1 MKPLFK
7 GFKGNNSNEQVTAR
21 RNPHST
27 SEQSEYDSTVSSR
40 DSSREGSPSG
50 FLTQGA
56 NTVQRSNQE
65 SRSLVRRLVDQFSN
79 SDSDTTDKSSYT
91 TRRKKSKTLQHTELP
106 VGGERELRKK
116 MATQTQAEEAIKV
129 WKALVALLKTTLD
142 EADQAIDVNSS
153 RTLLV
158 GHKAGIVALED
169 DLVKAWESVESFVD
183 KPDIVIDKVALI
195 VLKNKARSRCHK
207 VKGQIEALT
216 EREVKTGSTSMI
228 QVVNPTSFGDLVLPE
243 FHGDYTE
250 YESFECNFKSI
261 IDNGKLDDGAKR
273 SYLLDKLKGEARDYI
288 GSDGLASKSYD
299 DIWLELKQRFGKPWR
314 VTRAA
319 VKKLMDIPDPVE
331 TPSDI
336 TRYWNQLIETCKI
349 VERRKL
355 TATAVILNM
364 GLLKVP
370 VDFRAKMDDKLKPLS
385 LEYNL
390 SRDIIAEPFNDVIAG
405 EIERPSNK
413 VATLGFNTVP
423 QQLPNAQR
431 SNTKSSGHPNQKK
444 KTKFFTCLL
453 CGKKKQTH
461 KTWQCPTYNT
471 GPLARDRMMKLG
483 RCGKCAVPMNEH
495 GNDCSHRAYCS
506 EHPGQRHVFWLCAK
520 YTNITYHPNQQPAAH
535 QNSWP
540 QQNSWSQQQN
550 SWPQQQNSWSQQQSP
565 RPQNQQYNQ
574 GQGQYSGMSQHNY
587 GNQHQYP
594 KGPQSGNPQ
603 P

>member
-7 GFKGNNSNEQVTAR
+7 GFKGNNSNEQVTAS
-21 RNPHST
+21 RNPDST

-129 WKALVALLKTTLD
+129 WKALVALLKTILD
-142 EADQAIDVNSS
+142 EANQAIDANSP

-195 VLKNKARSRCHK
+195 VLTNKALSRCHK

-390 SRDIIAEPFNDVIAG
+390 SRA
-405 EIERPSNK
+405 
-413 VATLGFNTVP
+413 
-423 QQLPNAQR
+423 
-431 SNTKSSGHPNQKK
+431 
-444 KTKFFTCLL
+444 
-453 CGKKKQTH
+453 
-461 KTWQCPTYNT
+461 
-471 GPLARDRMMKLG
+471 
-483 RCGKCAVPMNEH
+483 
-495 GNDCSHRAYCS
+495 
-506 EHPGQRHVFWLCAK
+506 
-520 YTNITYHPNQQPAAH
+520 
-535 QNSWP
+535 
-540 QQNSWSQQQN
+540 
-550 SWPQQQNSWSQQQSP
+550 
-565 RPQNQQYNQ
+565 
-574 GQGQYSGMSQHNY
+574 
-587 GNQHQYP
+587 
-594 KGPQSGNPQ
+594 
-603 P
+603 